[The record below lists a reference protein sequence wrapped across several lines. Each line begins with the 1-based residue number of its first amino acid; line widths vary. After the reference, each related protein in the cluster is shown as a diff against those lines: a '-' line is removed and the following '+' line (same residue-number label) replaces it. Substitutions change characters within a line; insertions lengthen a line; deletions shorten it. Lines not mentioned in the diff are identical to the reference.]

1 MFVLLILCLFVG
13 CLIVVPL
20 LLVALALKLAIGLVL
35 IPFRIAGFAIK
46 LVLGLAVGL
55 VGLVLAGT
63 VLLIPLLPIVALV
76 FGIWLILRLSE
87 RHPATRLAAE

>member
-13 CLIVVPL
+13 CLILVPL
-20 LLVALALKLAIGLVL
+20 LLVALALKLAISLVL

-46 LVLGLAVGL
+46 LALGMTLGLL
-55 VGLVLAGT
+55 GLVLAGA

-76 FGIWLILRLSE
+76 FGVWLILRLSK
-87 RHPATRLAAE
+87 RPPATSLATE